1 MVIIVWGSR
10 VLIMIVD
17 GSIGR
22 NIYFFEKSLL
32 YVPNGRSRLWIL
44 QHCHEMPLV
53 GYFRDFGI
61 SFSKLL
67 VAFIGLMLVVG
78 QSVLDIHHM
87 GYSNSY
93 QYPIVQGS
101 LSLWTS
107 LPIFH
112 ISKVLMLFSLLWIG
126 SLRSRFRKP
135 YLTSSCHNKSMYWR
149 SPRPFEW

>member
-1 MVIIVWGSR
+1 MHVLLLVDRSRSDDKTWKTLENKFIEFNLSSCSQEQDRIIVESKKREREYNLLFRNSLFYVYDGGSR
-10 VLIMIVD
+10 L
-17 GSIGR
+17 R
-22 NIYFFEKSLL
+22 
-32 YVPNGRSRLWIL
+32 IL

-101 LSLWTS
+101 LSLW
-107 LPIFH
+107 
-112 ISKVLMLFSLLWIG
+112 
-126 SLRSRFRKP
+126 
-135 YLTSSCHNKSMYWR
+135 
-149 SPRPFEW
+149 